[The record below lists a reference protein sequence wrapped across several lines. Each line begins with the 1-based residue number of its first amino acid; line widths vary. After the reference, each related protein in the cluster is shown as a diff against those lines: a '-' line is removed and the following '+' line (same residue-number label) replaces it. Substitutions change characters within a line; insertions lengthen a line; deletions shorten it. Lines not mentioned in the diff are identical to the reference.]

1 MNYLL
6 RINEKVSSVY
16 EENLKFLLTTTGYD
30 ELDKIVPDLATD
42 VCDEFTQATWE
53 KDSFISLK
61 YKRAKRNQTS
71 NINIDYFTKPSKTL
85 SETDKKYVADFLSK
99 AEHAVV
105 MKIRYT
111 LVIKIGDIDED
122 KIVTELQN
130 LVDHLKSYGYKVI
143 HQRSQSYTGSPGE
156 EITDF
161 KSYVKEQCVNMKR
174 WVKHGNPYLNPYYI
188 GIEENIDIDLFK
200 PGNDYLTALPNK
212 IISDFKAFCDRFRMN
227 SGDREQLAELIKKA
241 KEE

>member
-1 MNYLL
+1 MKYLQT
-6 RINEKVSSVY
+6 INEKVSTVY
-16 EENLKFLLTTTGYD
+16 EENLKFLCQTSGYD
-30 ELDKIVPDLATD
+30 EVEKIVPDLATD
-42 VCDEFTQATWE
+42 VCDEFTQATWQT
-53 KDSFISLK
+53 DSFVSLK
-61 YKRAKRNQTS
+61 YKRAKRNQTTAI
-71 NINIDYFTKPSKTL
+71 NINYFTKPTHL
-85 SETDKKYVADFLSK
+85 TETDKKYVADFLSK

-105 MKIRYT
+105 MKLRYT

-122 KIVTELQN
+122 KIVTELEN
-130 LVDHLKSYGYKVI
+130 LVGHLKSYGYKVI
-143 HQRSQSYTGSPGE
+143 HQRSGSNTDSPE

-174 WVKHGNPYLNPYYI
+174 WVKHAYLNPYYI

-200 PGNDYLTALPNK
+200 PGNDYLTTLPDK

>member
-1 MNYLL
+1 MNYSL

-30 ELDKIVPDLATD
+30 ELNKIVPDLATD

-53 KDSFISLK
+53 KDSLISLK
-61 YKRAKRNQTS
+61 YKRAKRNQTT
-71 NINIDYFTKPSKTL
+71 NINIDYFTDDKKNLT
-85 SETDKKYVADFLSK
+85 EIDKKYVADFLSK
-99 AEHAVV
+99 AEYAVV
-105 MKIRYT
+105 MKLRYT

-143 HQRSQSYTGSPGE
+143 HQKSQSYYGSPDE
-156 EITDF
+156 ELTDF
-161 KSYVKEQCVNMKR
+161 KSYVKEQCANMKR
-174 WVKHGNPYLNPYYI
+174 WVKSFNPCLNPYYI

-200 PGNDYLTALPNK
+200 PGNDYLTTLPNK

-227 SGDREQLAELIKKA
+227 SGDREQLAELIKKS